1 MALGHKIDFEEK
13 KQARK
18 VYSIDCKLTKP
29 TKYKLIV
36 VFDP

>member
-13 KQARK
+13 KQARE
-18 VYSIDCKLTKP
+18 VYSIDGKVTKP
-29 TKYKLIV
+29 TKYKLVI